1 MKKRVFK
8 TSLKSINVF
17 YLLILTM
24 LVFTLSPAATVYA
37 DKAKELEGKVDAA
50 FYRFYKL
57 VKDGKEVAAKADGLL
72 VMPSVKKGALIIGAE

>member
-1 MKKRVFK
+1 MKTKIIK
-8 TSLKSINVF
+8 TSGKSTKAVC
-17 YLLILTM
+17 LMVLAM
-24 LVFTLSPAATVYA
+24 LVFSIGPAATVYA

-50 FYRFYKL
+50 LDRFYKL